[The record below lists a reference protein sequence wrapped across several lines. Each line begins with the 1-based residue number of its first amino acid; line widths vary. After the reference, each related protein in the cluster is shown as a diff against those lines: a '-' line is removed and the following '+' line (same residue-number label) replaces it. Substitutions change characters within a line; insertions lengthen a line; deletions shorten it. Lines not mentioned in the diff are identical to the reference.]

1 MTNKKSSFLIKFII
15 LSTLVLAFILVLLG
29 IIFNNYS
36 SSKDN
41 KELINIVQ
49 QLEISDEKIN
59 SVFQNSFNFINY
71 DPSVQAI
78 KKMQE
83 NFTKLKTFGID
94 INKAEEIFN
103 AKLIQLNY
111 FKSANSIAVNS
122 KLYLFELAKNY
133 FEELE
138 QNHETNKN
146 NYKTMNSMLSVL
158 STESILQKTTLNQ
171 LNSLMKEIKNDAK
184 NENLQLFLK
193 HYKMIV
199 KQISIM
205 QDNSSIYENNSLMKE
220 LKQLDTFTQNTIEQS
235 NLFKFYIAL
244 AVFGI
249 TIVLFVFFILL
260 TLKKVIIPIHTLEKL
275 SANLASKEANLHSRL
290 NIDPKSELGQ
300 SAQYINSFISTVQN
314 SIIEAIENAKSSHQN
329 SQKLK
334 NNSMMLENSSNSQHE
349 QIQGVKEITH
359 VLDDH
364 INLAGN
370 LAQESIENMQ
380 DMHILMDKVEL
391 TLSELVNLI
400 DDHINLA
407 GNLAQE
413 SIENMQDMHILMD
426 KVELTLSELVNLIN
440 ENNEKEQNVVANM
453 DSLTQSADNIIEITN
468 SIKDI
473 ADQTNLL
480 ALNAAIEAA
489 RAGEHGRG
497 FAVVADE
504 VGQLADKTSKSLLN
518 INATVNT
525 IVQQINDNK
534 ALMDLI
540 HDSMKETSSKTND
553 LQQELVNSMHKLE
566 SSIESTQT
574 MKDKSM
580 EVKDKM
586 LILGTN
592 IDKVNELANSVKDL
606 SCEINNISQNVLN
619 GASKLSEKLSSFQ

>member
-15 LSTLVLAFILVLLG
+15 LSTLVLTFILVLLA

-41 KELINIVQ
+41 KDLINIVQ

-59 SVFQNSFNFINY
+59 SIFQNSFNFINY

-83 NFTKLKTFGID
+83 NFAKLKTFGID
-94 INKAEEIFN
+94 ISKAEEIFN

-184 NENLQLFLK
+184 NEICNFFLK

-275 SANLASKEANLHSRL
+275 SANLASKERANLHSRL

-359 VLDDH
+359 VL
-364 INLAGN
+364 
-370 LAQESIENMQ
+370 
-380 DMHILMDKVEL
+380 
-391 TLSELVNLI
+391 

>member
-1 MTNKKSSFLIKFII
+1 
-15 LSTLVLAFILVLLG
+15 
-29 IIFNNYS
+29 
-36 SSKDN
+36 
-41 KELINIVQ
+41 
-49 QLEISDEKIN
+49 
-59 SVFQNSFNFINY
+59 
-71 DPSVQAI
+71 
-78 KKMQE
+78 
-83 NFTKLKTFGID
+83 
-94 INKAEEIFN
+94 
-103 AKLIQLNY
+103 
-111 FKSANSIAVNS
+111 
-122 KLYLFELAKNY
+122 
-133 FEELE
+133 
-138 QNHETNKN
+138 
-146 NYKTMNSMLSVL
+146 
-158 STESILQKTTLNQ
+158 
-171 LNSLMKEIKNDAK
+171 
-184 NENLQLFLK
+184 
-193 HYKMIV
+193 
-199 KQISIM
+199 
-205 QDNSSIYENNSLMKE
+205 
-220 LKQLDTFTQNTIEQS
+220 
-235 NLFKFYIAL
+235 
-244 AVFGI
+244 
-249 TIVLFVFFILL
+249 
-260 TLKKVIIPIHTLEKL
+260 
-275 SANLASKEANLHSRL
+275 
-290 NIDPKSELGQ
+290 
-300 SAQYINSFISTVQN
+300 
-314 SIIEAIENAKSSHQN
+314 
-329 SQKLK
+329 
-334 NNSMMLENSSNSQHE
+334 QHE

-359 VLDDH
+359 VL
-364 INLAGN
+364 
-370 LAQESIENMQ
+370 
-380 DMHILMDKVEL
+380 
-391 TLSELVNLI
+391 

-592 IDKVNELANSVKDL
+592 I
-606 SCEINNISQNVLN
+606 
-619 GASKLSEKLSSFQ
+619 

>member
-94 INKAEEIFN
+94 IIKAEEIFN

-146 NYKTMNSMLSVL
+146 NYKTMSS
-158 STESILQKTTLNQ
+158 
-171 LNSLMKEIKNDAK
+171 
-184 NENLQLFLK
+184 
-193 HYKMIV
+193 
-199 KQISIM
+199 M

-220 LKQLDTFTQNTIEQS
+220 LKQLNTFTQNTIEQS

-249 TIVLFVFFILL
+249 TLVLFVFFILL
-260 TLKKVIIPIHTLEKL
+260 TLKKVIMPIHTLEKL

-400 DDHINLA
+400 
-407 GNLAQE
+407 
-413 SIENMQDMHILMD
+413 
-426 KVELTLSELVNLIN
+426 N
-440 ENNEKEQNVVANM
+440 ENNEKEQNIVANM
-453 DSLTQSADNIIEITN
+453 DNLTQSADNIIEITN

>member
-15 LSTLVLAFILVLLG
+15 LSTLVLTFILVLLG

-59 SVFQNSFNFINY
+59 SIFQNSFNFINY

-83 NFTKLKTFGID
+83 NFAKLKTFGID
-94 INKAEEIFN
+94 ISKAEEIFN

-146 NYKTMNSMLSVL
+146 NYKTMSSMLSVL

-171 LNSLMKEIKNDAK
+171 LNNLMKEIKNDAK

-400 DDHINLA
+400 
-407 GNLAQE
+407 
-413 SIENMQDMHILMD
+413 
-426 KVELTLSELVNLIN
+426 N

-580 EVKDKM
+580 EVKDK
-586 LILGTN
+586 IL
-592 IDKVNELANSVKDL
+592 S
-606 SCEINNISQNVLN
+606 
-619 GASKLSEKLSSFQ
+619 

>member
-15 LSTLVLAFILVLLG
+15 LSTLVLAFILVLLA

-146 NYKTMNSMLSVL
+146 NYKTMSSMLSVL
-158 STESILQKTTLNQ
+158 STENILQKTTLNQ
-171 LNSLMKEIKNDAK
+171 LNNLMKEIKNDTK
-184 NENLQLFLK
+184 SENLQLFLK
-193 HYKMIV
+193 HYNMIV

-220 LKQLDTFTQNTIEQS
+220 LKQLNTFTQNTIEQS

-249 TIVLFVFFILL
+249 TLVLFVFFILL
-260 TLKKVIIPIHTLEKL
+260 TLKKVIMPIHTLEKL

-364 INLAGN
+364 IN
-370 LAQESIENMQ
+370 
-380 DMHILMDKVEL
+380 
-391 TLSELVNLI
+391 
-400 DDHINLA
+400 
-407 GNLAQE
+407 
-413 SIENMQDMHILMD
+413 
-426 KVELTLSELVNLIN
+426 
-440 ENNEKEQNVVANM
+440 
-453 DSLTQSADNIIEITN
+453 SADNIIEITN

>member
-146 NYKTMNSMLSVL
+146 NYKTMSSMLSVL
-158 STESILQKTTLNQ
+158 STENILQKTTLNQ
-171 LNSLMKEIKNDAK
+171 LNNLMKEIKNDTK
-184 NENLQLFLK
+184 SENLQLFLK
-193 HYKMIV
+193 HYNMIV

-220 LKQLDTFTQNTIEQS
+220 LKQLNTFTQNTIEQS

-249 TIVLFVFFILL
+249 TLVLFVFFILL
-260 TLKKVIIPIHTLEKL
+260 TLKKVIMPIHTLEKL
-275 SANLASKEANLHSRL
+275 SANLAS
-290 NIDPKSELGQ
+290 
-300 SAQYINSFISTVQN
+300 
-314 SIIEAIENAKSSHQN
+314 IEAIENAKSSHQN

-400 DDHINLA
+400 
-407 GNLAQE
+407 
-413 SIENMQDMHILMD
+413 
-426 KVELTLSELVNLIN
+426 N
-440 ENNEKEQNVVANM
+440 ENNEKEQNIVANM
-453 DSLTQSADNIIEITN
+453 DNLTQSADNIIEITN

>member
-15 LSTLVLAFILVLLG
+15 LSTLVLTFILVLLA

-41 KELINIVQ
+41 KDLINIVQ

-59 SVFQNSFNFINY
+59 SIFQNSFNFINY

-83 NFTKLKTFGID
+83 NFAKLKTFGID
-94 INKAEEIFN
+94 ISKAEEIFN

-400 DDHINLA
+400 
-407 GNLAQE
+407 
-413 SIENMQDMHILMD
+413 
-426 KVELTLSELVNLIN
+426 N

-497 FAVVADE
+497 FAV

>member
-94 INKAEEIFN
+94 ISKAEEIFN

-249 TIVLFVFFILL
+249 TLVLFVFFILL

-300 SAQYINSFISTVQN
+300 
-314 SIIEAIENAKSSHQN
+314 NAKSSHQN

-349 QIQGVKEITH
+349 QIQGVKEITY
-359 VLDDH
+359 VL
-364 INLAGN
+364 
-370 LAQESIENMQ
+370 
-380 DMHILMDKVEL
+380 
-391 TLSELVNLI
+391 

-440 ENNEKEQNVVANM
+440 ENNEKEQNIVANM
-453 DSLTQSADNIIEITN
+453 DNLTQSADNIIEITN

>member
-103 AKLIQLNY
+103 VKLIQLNY

-146 NYKTMNSMLSVL
+146 NYKTMSSMLSVL
-158 STESILQKTTLNQ
+158 STENILQKTTLNQ

-391 TLSELVNLI
+391 TLSE
-400 DDHINLA
+400 
-407 GNLAQE
+407 
-413 SIENMQDMHILMD
+413 
-426 KVELTLSELVNLIN
+426 
-440 ENNEKEQNVVANM
+440 NVVANM

>member
-41 KELINIVQ
+41 KDLINTVQ

-83 NFTKLKTFGID
+83 NFKKLKTFGID
-94 INKAEEIFN
+94 ISKAEEIFN

-146 NYKTMNSMLSVL
+146 NYKTMSSMLSVL
-158 STESILQKTTLNQ
+158 STENILQKTTLNQ
-171 LNSLMKEIKNDAK
+171 LNNLMKEIKNDTK
-184 NENLQLFLK
+184 SENLQLFLK

-220 LKQLDTFTQNTIEQS
+220 LKQLNTFTQNAVEQS

-249 TIVLFVFFILL
+249 TLVLFVFFILL
-260 TLKKVIIPIHTLEKL
+260 TLKKVIMPIHTLEKL

-349 QIQGVKEITH
+349 QIQGVKEITY

-380 DMHILMDKVEL
+380 DMHILMD
-391 TLSELVNLI
+391 
-400 DDHINLA
+400 
-407 GNLAQE
+407 
-413 SIENMQDMHILMD
+413 
-426 KVELTLSELVNLIN
+426 N

-453 DSLTQSADNIIEITN
+453 DNLTQSADNIIEITS
-468 SIKDI
+468 SIRDI

-504 VGQLADKTSKSLLN
+504 VRQLADKTSKSLLN

>member
-1 MTNKKSSFLIKFII
+1 MIKFII

-41 KELINIVQ
+41 KDLINIVQ

-71 DPSVQAI
+71 DPSVQTI

-83 NFTKLKTFGID
+83 NFKKLKTFGID
-94 INKAEEIFN
+94 ISKAEEIFN

-133 FEELE
+133 FGELE

-146 NYKTMNSMLSVL
+146 NYRTMSSMLSVL
-158 STESILQKTTLNQ
+158 STENILQKTTLNQ
-171 LNSLMKEIKNDAK
+171 LKINSTILMKEIKNDTK
-184 NENLQLFLK
+184 SENLQLFLK

-220 LKQLDTFTQNTIEQS
+220 LKQLNTFTQNAVEQS

-249 TIVLFVFFILL
+249 TLVLFVFFILL
-260 TLKKVIIPIHTLEKL
+260 TLKKVIMPIHTLEKL

-334 NNSMMLENSSNSQHE
+334 NNSMILENSSNSQHE
-349 QIQGVKEITH
+349 QIQGVKEITY

-380 DMHILMDKVEL
+380 DI
-391 TLSELVNLI
+391 
-400 DDHINLA
+400 
-407 GNLAQE
+407 
-413 SIENMQDMHILMD
+413 HILMD

>member
-15 LSTLVLAFILVLLG
+15 LSILVLTFILVLLA

-36 SSKDN
+36 SSKNN
-41 KELINIVQ
+41 KDLINIVQ

-59 SVFQNSFNFINY
+59 SIFQNSFNFINY

-146 NYKTMNSMLSVL
+146 NYKTMSSMLSVL
-158 STESILQKTTLNQ
+158 STENILQKTTLNQ
-171 LNSLMKEIKNDAK
+171 LNNLMKEIKNDTK
-184 NENLQLFLK
+184 SENLQLFLK

-220 LKQLDTFTQNTIEQS
+220 LKQLNTFTQNTIEQS

-249 TIVLFVFFILL
+249 TLVLFVFFILL
-260 TLKKVIIPIHTLEKL
+260 TLKKVIMPIHTLEKL

-400 DDHINLA
+400 
-407 GNLAQE
+407 
-413 SIENMQDMHILMD
+413 
-426 KVELTLSELVNLIN
+426 N
-440 ENNEKEQNVVANM
+440 ENNEKEQNIVAN
-453 DSLTQSADNIIEITN
+453 
-468 SIKDI
+468 
-473 ADQTNLL
+473 
-480 ALNAAIEAA
+480 
-489 RAGEHGRG
+489 
-497 FAVVADE
+497 E